1 MCDVDIAQYDDRTIK
16 CEEKNNGP
24 TEYDKSTI
32 IYHVL
37 LLNVT
42 MELSN
47 MRKKIRGPPNLTKVW
62 SDVILI
68 LPNVMVELSNVR
80 KKIMEN

>member
-1 MCDVDIAQYDDRTIK
+1 MCDVDIAQYDHRTIK

-24 TEYDKSTI
+24 TEYDKSSI

-47 MRKKIRGPPNLTKVW
+47 MRKNLEDHECNK
-62 SDVILI
+62 S
-68 LPNVMVELSNVR
+68 MVSCD
-80 KKIMEN
+80 IDTA